1 MRAWIACAWVT
12 LLAACSAEEGKE
24 QPKVVSE
31 EIDCDAVRAKMISE
45 AEERAAAAW
54 KPAQTTEMARE
65 QRRTERLTAS
75 EQELADLQ
83 GGIAP
88 LPETEA
94 KEHEE
99 RCRSLIEK
107 ELEIIRYRREIE
119 KNSLPSE

>member
-1 MRAWIACAWVT
+1 MRAWIACACLT
-12 LLAACSAEEGKE
+12 LLIACSAQEGKE
-24 QPKVVSE
+24 QPKDVSE

-45 AEERAAAAW
+45 AEERAAAGRLP
-54 KPAQTTEMARE
+54 KQTTEMARE
-65 QRRTERLTAS
+65 QSRTERLTAS
-75 EQELADLQ
+75 EQELADLR
-83 GGIAP
+83 GGLAP

-119 KNSLPSE
+119 KNSLTSE